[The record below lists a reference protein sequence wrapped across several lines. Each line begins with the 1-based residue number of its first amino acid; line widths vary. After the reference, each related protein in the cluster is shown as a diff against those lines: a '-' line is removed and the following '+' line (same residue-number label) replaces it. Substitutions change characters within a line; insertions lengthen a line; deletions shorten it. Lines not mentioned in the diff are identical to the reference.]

1 VRGEP
6 STIEALAWMTA
17 VLLPAAA
24 LVSVLSALLER
35 SGPIRLSHWAE
46 EAGGRLRALY
56 DQPLRFGVFRSL
68 LSLASRLL
76 AILLYVAAA
85 ALFSAAGGPHPRV
98 WSLALTAAVLAAVE
112 ITNRA
117 LVGRNRERALRACTV
132 LYRLALIGLLPLVAI
147 VSWVAGL
154 TVRVRGHR
162 PEREEEPEDDD
173 AASHEEIEAFIDVG
187 TREGIIE
194 PEQGEWLSNIV
205 DFPETQARSVM
216 TPRIDMVCA
225 PVDSSLDAL
234 ADRFVESGH
243 TRIPLYQDSIDHIV
257 GVLHIVDLLAALRE
271 PSPPAG
277 TQRELLKP
285 PLFIPETKLLAD
297 LLEELQARSQQMAIV
312 VDEYGGT
319 AGLVTIEDLVEEIVG
334 EISDEHED
342 GQPAERTPLGDGA
355 WRLDGRAHLDVL
367 DELFGVE
374 IEDAEFETVA
384 GLIFSALGHVPR
396 AGEVVETAGLRY
408 TVEEVANRRIKT
420 LRVERVSPAAADEP
434 AGEGNP
440 A

>member
-1 VRGEP
+1 MRAEQA
-6 STIEALAWMTA
+6 SLAAWAWTAAL
-17 VLLPAAA
+17 LLPAAA
-24 LVSVLSALLER
+24 VASVLSALLER

-56 DQPLRFGVFRSL
+56 DQPIRFGVFRSL

-76 AILLYVAAA
+76 AIALYIAAA
-85 ALFSAAGGPHPRV
+85 ALLAAADAPHPRP
-98 WSLALTAAVLAAVE
+98 WALAITAALLVAVE

-117 LVGRNRERALRACTV
+117 LVGRSRERALRAATA
-132 LYRLALIGLLPLVAI
+132 LYRLALLALLPLIGLIAGVAEL
-147 VSWVAGL
+147 VP
-154 TVRVRGHR
+154 R
-162 PEREEEPEDDD
+162 PRHERDEEPEEDD

-225 PVDSSLDAL
+225 PVEASLDAL
-234 ADRFVESGH
+234 AERFLESGH

-257 GVLHIVDLLAALRE
+257 GVLHIRDLLRALRL
-271 PSPPAG
+271 PSPPPVD
-277 TQRELLKP
+277 QRKDLLMP
-285 PLFIPETKLLAD
+285 PLFIPETKPLAELLK
-297 LLEELQARSQQMAIV
+297 ELQARFQQVAIV

-334 EISDEHED
+334 EIRGEHED
-342 GQPAERTPLGDGA
+342 REAAERTPLGDGA
-355 WRLDGRAHLDVL
+355 WRLDGRTHLEAL
-367 DELFGVE
+367 EELFGVE
-374 IEDAEFETVA
+374 IADAEYETVA
-384 GLIFSALGHVPR
+384 GLIFSALGHVPHP
-396 AGEVVETAGLRY
+396 GETVEQHGLRF
-408 TVEEVANRRIKT
+408 TVEEVANRRIKS
-420 LRVERVSPAAADEP
+420 LRVERLPPAAATERLAP
-434 AGEGNP
+434 EGQE